1 MRSQAD
7 RATCLRNAIVR
18 PPRELRHRHLSFSM
32 SSARFRFAI
41 SDPMRAFRSSNRALR
56 LGYADRPSAHHP
68 ISAGNPI
75 CDAARS

>member
-18 PPRELRHRHLSFSM
+18 PSRELRHRHLSFSM

-41 SDPMRAFRSSNRALR
+41 SDPMRAFRSSNMALR
-56 LGYADRPSAHHP
+56 
-68 ISAGNPI
+68 
-75 CDAARS
+75 